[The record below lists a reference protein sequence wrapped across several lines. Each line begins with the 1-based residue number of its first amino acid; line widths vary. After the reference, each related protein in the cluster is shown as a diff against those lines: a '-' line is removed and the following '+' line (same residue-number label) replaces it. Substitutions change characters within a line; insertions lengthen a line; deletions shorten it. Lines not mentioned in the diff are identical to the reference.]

1 MSWMVGWLSDNLPVD
16 AAQILSA
23 GHPEALFKASNSH
36 FCILAGGLARTIR
49 HENDTSQAKLSGA
62 GWLVCGLGIQKVD
75 DHCSFLSESDWQS
88 LLSSA
93 DVPQFRTIDGH
104 FVAGRWAD
112 GKVELFSDQLGLRT
126 LYVAQADEGV
136 FFSTR
141 IDWLSEL
148 VKGATVDFRQLGP
161 RWMSFNQLSYQSCLY
176 GVQRLGPGG
185 HGILTARS
193 VQLRSESWLPAHTD
207 DASESTFLS
216 HLQALTNPA
225 LQADE
230 RISLGLSG
238 GLDSRTLLAVL
249 LNRKAAFDVHIFGS
263 DIDPDV
269 RTAITIAGDEQLRT
283 VLFDDPVPDT
293 DDCIRL
299 MREYAA
305 QAHLCEP
312 VTSIVKLRYYDR
324 IQKQNKLMMD
334 GGFGELLRRQY
345 LNRLLYRGRAALKTL
360 DPGAIASFLSV
371 DRGRIFTNETWK
383 IMEEGVA
390 LQLEGVLEDMPPIE
404 ELGKGN
410 YLDILAIRT
419 RVPNW
424 GSPEQA
430 RLDSTVLN
438 YMPFVQP
445 SLLNFAFSLP
455 VSRRA
460 NGRIFRR
467 LINSVHPS
475 LSRYPLSKAGT
486 TYPFQLNTLQA
497 WAWTRIKSRLG
508 RPYQDTM
515 RHQVLERVKP
525 FVMDT
530 LESSDV
536 RSYGAYDREY
546 ISRVVREYY
555 SGNLQLA
562 NTVDWWLT
570 FELWRKSLRR
580 LSAPVDREGG
590 QSNAHRVGRSE
601 DSSHLQT

>member
-1 MSWMVGWLSDNLPVD
+1 MSWMLGWLSDNLPVD
-16 AAQILSA
+16 AAQVLSS

-36 FCILAGGLARTIR
+36 LCILAGGMARTLC
-49 HENDTSQAKLSGA
+49 HGSNPPQARPSGA
-62 GWLVCGLGIQKVD
+62 GWLVCGLGIRKID

-88 LLSSA
+88 LLSSEYVS
-93 DVPQFRTIDGH
+93 DFRAIDGH
-104 FVAGRWAD
+104 FIACRWAEE
-112 GKVELFSDQLGLRT
+112 KVELFSDQLGLRT

-148 VKGATVDFRQLGP
+148 VKGASVDFRQLGP
-161 RWMSFNQLSYQSCLY
+161 RWMSFNQFSYQSGLH

-185 HGILTARS
+185 YGILTARS
-193 VQLRSESWLPAHTD
+193 VQLRSEPWLPANTN
-207 DASESTFLS
+207 DANESTFLS
-216 HLQALTNPA
+216 HLQALTNPE

-249 LNRKAAFDVHIFGS
+249 LNRKAAFDAHIFGGQS
-263 DIDPDV
+263 DPDV
-269 RTAITIAGDEQLRT
+269 RTAITIARDEQLRT

-293 DDCIRL
+293 DACVRL
-299 MREYAA
+299 LQEYAA

-312 VTSIVKLRYYDR
+312 VTSIVRLRYYDR
-324 IQKQNKLMMD
+324 IRKQNKLMMD

-360 DPGAIASFLSV
+360 DPGAIAPFLSV
-371 DRGRIFTNETWK
+371 DRGRIFTDETWK
-383 IMEEGVA
+383 MMEEGVA
-390 LQLEGVLEDMPPIE
+390 LQLEGVLEDMPPME
-404 ELGKGN
+404 ELGEGN
-410 YLDILAIRT
+410 FLDILAIRT

-445 SLLNFAFSLP
+445 SLLNLAFSLP

-486 TYPFQLNTLQA
+486 TYPFKLNTVEA
-497 WAWTRIKSRLG
+497 WAWTKVKSRLG
-508 RPYQDTM
+508 RPYQDTL
-515 RHQVLERVKP
+515 RHRVLERVKP
-525 FVMDT
+525 FVLDT
-530 LESSDV
+530 LDSSDV
-536 RSYGAYDREY
+536 RTYGAYDREY
-546 ISRVVREYY
+546 VSSMVREYY
-555 SGNLQLA
+555 SGNLQRA

-570 FELWRKSLRR
+570 FELWRTSLRR
-580 LSAPVDREGG
+580 RWKGAENSGPNSGVA
-590 QSNAHRVGRSE
+590 
-601 DSSHLQT
+601 